1 MGKVITLDFKPAQQ
15 DTSGSQTALA
25 QCFARHRRI
34 GDDVFWLKE
43 NAEFL
48 NIHQTGGA
56 TLSAAALETYES
68 FYRDVEARLRFFP
81 QYYRF
86 LLSITL
92 DLEDLGMDGQKGE
105 ALCAYAARKR
115 LADAELSDLQRAEA
129 ERLLARRG
137 VGAPDM
143 ALTER
148 LQRFISHSETF
159 SLPNKKAAYELT
171 HIVFYLSDYGRRN
184 PRISRAALRSLMY
197 AGTLAFIDENADL
210 LAEICI
216 ALRFSGADVPRAWEV
231 WVEQVEAHYS
241 VQPDTRAPNDDYHE
255 YLVCNWHRMIAGQEA
270 FSRNYEPARLRFT
283 RPRGHLGL
291 MRAISEYLY
300 NLSQDKRGDWASVR
314 ASLES
319 VLSPEAMAHLA
330 DAERV
335 MPEFEEFFVLF
346 SRGGAA

>member
-1 MGKVITLDFKPAQQ
+1 MGKVITLDFKPARQ
-15 DTSGSQTALA
+15 DTGQAQSALA

-56 TLSAAALETYES
+56 TLSAAALETYEG
-68 FYRDVEARLRFFP
+68 FYRDVEARLKFFP

-92 DLEDLGMDGQKGE
+92 DLEDLGMEGRTGE
-105 ALCAYAARKR
+105 ALCAYAAQKR

-137 VGAPDM
+137 LGAPDM

-210 LAEICI
+210 LAEICV
-216 ALRFSGADVPRAWEV
+216 ALRFAGADVPQAWEG
-231 WVEQVEAHYS
+231 WVASVEAGYS
-241 VQPDTRAPNDDYHE
+241 VQPDTRAPLDDYHE
-255 YLVCNWHRMIAGQEA
+255 YLVCNWHRMIAGQAA
-270 FSRNYEPARLRFT
+270 FTHNYEPARLRFT
-283 RPRGHLGL
+283 RPRDHHGL
-291 MRAISEYLY
+291 LRAISEYLY
-300 NLSQDKRGDWASVR
+300 NLPQDKRGDWGSVR
-314 ASLES
+314 AALES
-319 VLSPEAMAHLA
+319 VLAPEAMAHLA
-330 DAERV
+330 AAERA
-335 MPEFEEFFVLF
+335 MPEFEAFFEGF
-346 SRGGAA
+346 ARGEAA